1 MLIPGEKSAKCSRD
15 IVFAVAMGIATFI
28 ENEYDTDTAKLLI
41 YNAKWFEAIMFL
53 FFINFLGNIKRY
65 QLLKKEKWITL
76 ALHLSFV
83 LILIGAF
90 VTRYISFEGVMPIDE
105 GERTNQIRSEKTYL
119 TFMVDGMVDGEMK
132 RRTFEYEKLFSGA
145 LGQNNFISLLKSNS
159 FSKNQ
164 PINQP

>member
-1 MLIPGEKSAKCSRD
+1 
-15 IVFAVAMGIATFI
+15 
-28 ENEYDTDTAKLLI
+28 
-41 YNAKWFEAIMFL
+41 MFV
-53 FFINFLGNIKRY
+53 FFINFLGQIKRY

-76 ALHLSFV
+76 VLHLSFV

-145 LGQNNFISLLKSNS
+145 LEQDNFISLLKSRS
-159 FSKNQ
+159 EERRVGKERKFRCCAHR
-164 PINQP
+164 